1 MLVAASPATRE
12 RGSGACG
19 RGCAVVV
26 GMAPVR
32 ACGAPRPAGIVA
44 LAVDERSVGLGGQGA
59 GPSCLVVWLRQPL
72 PIVPSAWPRSIDD
85 AEGRCGAGLVGLQNP
100 IRVDTDPPPCRNPR
114 RAAPGERRSHF
125 ATCGRIERMAQS
137 RSFLRRCPQRAANGS
152 GRSERVFSPFD
163 RNTATTPMSRAF
175 PALSERNTTANVAP
189 RNRPVLFMGPR
200 LLRCCGSPA
209 TDHRTSVRPWWASQ
223 LLPLPASLTSGPHAC
238 GSQGRALC
246 RGDRPAR
253 RRAGNAAKAASA
265 RCRAQSHDRAARKC
279 RRRASRPS
287 LGGQSP
293 SRAQAA
299 TERG

>member
-1 MLVAASPATRE
+1 MLVATSPATSE

-26 GMAPVR
+26 GTAPVR
-32 ACGAPRPAGIVA
+32 GCGAPRPAGIVA

-137 RSFLRRCPQRAANGS
+137 RSFLRRCPQCAANGS

-175 PALSERNTTANVAP
+175 PASSERKTTANVAP
-189 RNRPVLFMGPR
+189 AIDQSSLWDRDCCGVAVHPPTTIERPLALVGEPAFAMSDRPV
-200 LLRCCGSPA
+200 
-209 TDHRTSVRPWWASQ
+209 
-223 LLPLPASLTSGPHAC
+223 
-238 GSQGRALC
+238 
-246 RGDRPAR
+246 R